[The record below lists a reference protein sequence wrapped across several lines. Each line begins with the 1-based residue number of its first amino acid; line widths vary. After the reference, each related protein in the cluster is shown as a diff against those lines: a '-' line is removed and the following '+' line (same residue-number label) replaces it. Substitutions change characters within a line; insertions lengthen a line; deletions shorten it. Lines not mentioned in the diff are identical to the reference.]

1 MKESLF
7 ETGTYSVVAAV
18 NCEVGTEW
26 NLVKWDSNHPQ
37 IQYHRLYFLT
47 EGSATLRLFDRELT
61 LLPGRIYFIPAFSI
75 KESKIDGKMNK
86 YYIHFQSSSAFFSLY
101 RYLSDKYSVPATKET
116 EYLFKTVVENY
127 KDDSISARFRLQ
139 GAMNLILADFVSD
152 VRASVPDLVKFDE
165 VLKFIDENYKKNI
178 TLDQLSSIMKIS
190 TMYFS
195 NYFKRVFHISPKQYI
210 LNKRLTESQRLLLEG
225 RMSVKEIAYEVG
237 FENEN
242 YFSEF
247 FSQKVGISALKFR
260 KRALPEEYFSENGL
274 K

>member
-1 MKESLF
+1 MKNSLF

-18 NCEVGTEW
+18 NCDVGNEW
-26 NLVKWDSNHPQ
+26 NLVKWDINNPQ
-37 IQYHRLYFLT
+37 IQYHRLYLLT
-47 EGSATLRLFDRELT
+47 EGSATLRLYDKEL
-61 LLPGRIYFIPAFSI
+61 LLCPGQIYFIPAFSI
-75 KESKIDGKMNK
+75 KESRIDGKMNK
-86 YYIHFQSSSAFFSLY
+86 YYIHFQSNSAFFSLY
-101 RYLSDKYSVPATKET
+101 RYLSDKNSVPATPES
-116 EYLFKTVVENY
+116 EYLFKTVAENY
-127 KDDSISARFRLQ
+127 KEDSISARFRLQ

-165 VLKFIDENYKKNI
+165 VLKYIDENYKKNI
-178 TLDQLSSIMKIS
+178 TLDRLSSIMNIS

-260 KRALPEEYFSENGL
+260 KRVLPEGYTLSVS